1 MPNALMDHRRFVL
14 GIGNPGP
21 EYDGTRHNV
30 GFEVL
35 DRLAERHKIA
45 FRRLERRGP
54 DGRKLFSG
62 KVKAQVAEGRIG
74 EDAFLLIKPLTYVNL
89 SGDVAGPIL
98 RAADCSPDRLF
109 VALDDLNLPLGRLRI
124 RPAGS
129 AGGHNGLKS
138 IEAALMSQAYPRL
151 RLGIGEPD
159 SSTTDYV
166 LARFLPGEREVLDP
180 VLDRAVDIVDA
191 WLSGETLDS
200 LMGSH
205 NGFDAAAPSDV
216 DPSDE
221 PGD

>member
-1 MPNALMDHRRFVL
+1 MDHARIVL

-21 EYDGTRHNV
+21 EYEGTRHNV

-35 DRLAERHKIA
+35 DRLAARKGLE

-54 DGRKLFSG
+54 DGRKLFGG
-62 KVKAQVAEGRIG
+62 KVKAQVAEGIVGG
-74 EDAFLLIKPLTYVNL
+74 EKFLLVKPLTYVNL
-89 SGDVAGPIL
+89 SGDVAAPLL
-98 RAADCSPDRLF
+98 RAVDRSPDRLF
-109 VALDDLNLPLGRLRI
+109 VLLDDLNLPLGRLRI

-159 SSTTDYV
+159 SPTTDYV

-191 WLSGETLDS
+191 WLSGESLDS

-205 NGFDAAAPSDV
+205 NGFDAAAPSR
-216 DPSDE
+216 DE
-221 PGD
+221 PGGDPGE

>member
-1 MPNALMDHRRFVL
+1 MDHTRFVL

-30 GFEVL
+30 GFDVL
-35 DRLAERHKIA
+35 DRLAARMGTE
-45 FRRLERRGP
+45 FRRLERRGA
-54 DGRKLFSG
+54 DGRKLFGG
-62 KVKAQVAEGRIG
+62 KVKAHVAEGIVG
-74 EDAFLLIKPLTYVNL
+74 EEKILLIKPLTYVNL

-98 RAADCSPDRLF
+98 RAADRSPDRLF
-109 VALDDLNLPLGRLRI
+109 VVLDDLNLPLGRLRI

-159 SSTTDYV
+159 TPTTDYV
-166 LARFLPGEREVLDP
+166 LARFLPGERDVLDP
-180 VLDRAVDIVDA
+180 VLDRATDIVDA

-205 NGFDAAAPSDV
+205 NGFDAAAQAPDAE
-216 DPSDE
+216 PSDE